1 MERYEEKPQI
11 DTNAENG
18 KMIKGYQLYY
28 KELAGKM
35 KIYLLCQKYH
45 MSGSI
50 QNAQNNDMMIEL
62 YGEEN
67 EVIYYMSVLEKY
79 MKRQPSKV
87 IEVDGESDY
96 GKGDFRIG

>member
-1 MERYEEKPQI
+1 ME
-11 DTNAENG
+11 
-18 KMIKGYQLYY
+18 KMVKWYQLYY
-28 KELAGKM
+28 KELVGKM

-50 QNAQNNDMMIEL
+50 QYAQNNDMLIEL

-67 EVIYYMSVLEKY
+67 EIISFMSILEKY

-87 IEVDGESDY
+87 IEVDGEPDY